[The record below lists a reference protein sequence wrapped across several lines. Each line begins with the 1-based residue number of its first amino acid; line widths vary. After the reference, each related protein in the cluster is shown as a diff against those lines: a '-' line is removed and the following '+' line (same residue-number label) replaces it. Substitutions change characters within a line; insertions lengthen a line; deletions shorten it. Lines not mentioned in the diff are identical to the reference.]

1 MDEINEYDG
10 AFTLVDLWK
19 PSSFA
24 HLQDKTGSQLV
35 EKWDVLN
42 YQIDNDEAFTEKYEI
57 SNFFEFLSSLPFT
70 DTTSS
75 DYRPWQTL
83 EASES
88 SFQDPTS
95 DSFEDLTINALEAET
110 VNDDFLSDVHL
121 LILIERSR
129 MLKSWEIFYNKT
141 FKEPRTTYWSE
152 GGPLAIDAVLYLP
165 ELSTDGSPAKEE
177 IPLLNFSSLLVVSI
191 PCHVC

>member
-1 MDEINEYDG
+1 MDEINEFEG
-10 AFTLVDLWK
+10 AFTLADLWK

-24 HLQDKTGSQLV
+24 HLQDKTGSQLI

-42 YQIDNDEAFTEKYEI
+42 YQIDNDEAFTEKYDV
-57 SNFFEFLSSLPFT
+57 SNIFEFLSSLPFT

-75 DYRPWQTL
+75 DYRPWQSL

-95 DSFEDLTINALEAET
+95 DSIINALEAET
-110 VNDDFLSDVHL
+110 VEDDFLSDVHL

-129 MLKSWEIFYNKT
+129 KFKSLELFYDKT
-141 FKEPRTTYWSE
+141 FKEPRTTYCSE

-165 ELSTDGSPAKEE
+165 DHSTDGSPAKEE
-177 IPLLNFSSLLVVSI
+177 IPLLNFSSLLVVSM
-191 PCHVC
+191 PYHVC

>member
-1 MDEINEYDG
+1 MDEIHECDG
-10 AFTLVDLWK
+10 AFTVADLWK

-24 HLQDKTGSQLV
+24 HLQDRTGSQLI

-42 YQIDNDEAFTEKYEI
+42 YQIDNDEAFTETYDV

-70 DTTSS
+70 DTRSS
-75 DYRPWQTL
+75 DYRPWQPL

-95 DSFEDLTINALEAET
+95 DSFEDLTINALEGET

-129 MLKSWEIFYNKT
+129 KLKSWEIFHDKT
-141 FKEPRTTYWSE
+141 VKEPRTTYRSE
-152 GGPLAIDAVLYLP
+152 GGPLAIDAALYLP
-165 ELSTDGSPAKEE
+165 DHITDGSPAKEE
-177 IPLLNFSSLLVVSI
+177 IALIDFSSLLVVSI